1 MKTPIVVLGIGE
13 LGGVFARGFLR
24 MGHPIYPI
32 TRGMN
37 IEQEAAQIP
46 DPELVLITV
55 GEESLPPILRQI
67 PQQWHSHVGLL
78 QNELLPRD
86 WEAHDI
92 HDPTVISVWFDKKSG
107 IDVKSVMPS
116 AVYGPAAALIHES
129 LASLD
134 IVCRQLADEEQLLFT
149 LVLKNLY
156 ILTVNIAGLETGGTV
171 SELWQN
177 HIELASQIANEVI
190 DIQEYLTGKSLPR
203 ERLMQGLL
211 EAFDLDPEHKC
222 TGRSAPARLR
232 RALGH
237 ARRVG
242 LAVPTME
249 RIQAR
254 HPLDATPPQ
263 TRQSALNGSRKPL
276 N

>member
-1 MKTPIVVLGIGE
+1 MKTPIVILGIGE

-24 MGHPIYPI
+24 LGYPVYPI

-37 IEQEAAQIP
+37 IEQEAAQTP
-46 DPELVLITV
+46 SPELVLITV
-55 GEESLPPILRQI
+55 GEESLHPILRQI
-67 PQQWHSHVGLL
+67 PQQWRNRLGLL

-92 HDPTVISVWFDKKSG
+92 TNPTVISVWFDKKPG

-116 AVYGPAAALIHES
+116 AVYGPASALIHES
-129 LASLD
+129 MAALG
-134 IVCRQLADEEQLLFT
+134 IVCHQLGDEEQLLFT

-177 HIELASQIANEVI
+177 HRDLATQVANEAI
-190 DIQEYLTGKSLPR
+190 DIGEYLTGKSLPR
-203 ERLMQGLL
+203 ERLLQGLL
-211 EAFDLDPEHKC
+211 EKFDLDPEHKC
-222 TGRSAPARLR
+222 TGRSAPERLR
-232 RALGH
+232 RALEH
-237 ARRVG
+237 AKQGG
-242 LAVPTME
+242 LAVPALE

-254 HPLDATPPQ
+254 E
-263 TRQSALNGSRKPL
+263 SV
-276 N
+276 

>member
-1 MKTPIVVLGIGE
+1 MKTPIVILGIGE

-24 MGHPIYPI
+24 MGHPVYPI

-37 IEQEAAQIP
+37 IEQEAARLP

-55 GEESLPPILRQI
+55 GEEGLHPILRRI
-67 PQQWHSHVGLL
+67 PQQWRGRLGLL

-92 HDPTVISVWFDKKSG
+92 ANPTVISVWFDKKPG

-116 AVYGPAAALIHES
+116 AVYGPAAKLIHES
-129 LASLD
+129 LTSLG
-134 IVCRQLADEEQLLFT
+134 IVCRELADEELLLFT

-171 SELWQN
+171 SKLWHN
-177 HIELASQIANEVI
+177 HRELASQIANEII
-190 DIQEYLTGKSLPR
+190 DIQEYLTGRSLPR
-203 ERLMQGLL
+203 ERLLQGLV
-211 EAFDLDPEHKC
+211 EKFDLDPEHKC
-222 TGRSAPARLR
+222 TGRSAPERLR
-232 RALGH
+232 RALAH
-237 ARRVG
+237 ATEGG
-242 LAVPTME
+242 LAVPAME

-254 HPLDATPPQ
+254 
-263 TRQSALNGSRKPL
+263 
-276 N
+276 